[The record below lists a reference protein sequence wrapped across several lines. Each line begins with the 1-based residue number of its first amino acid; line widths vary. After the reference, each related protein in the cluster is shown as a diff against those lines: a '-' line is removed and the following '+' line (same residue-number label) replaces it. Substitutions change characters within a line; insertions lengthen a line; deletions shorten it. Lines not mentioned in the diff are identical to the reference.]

1 MMVKLKHDMFK
12 GKTVLITGGTGSLGR
27 ALTQRLLKTD
37 VSRIR
42 IFSRDEW
49 KQTNMHADMPDKRLR
64 FLIGDIRDASRLNRA
79 MENVDMVFH
88 TAALK
93 QVPVAEYNPFEF
105 IKTNINGTQNVIDA
119 CLDNNV
125 ELSIGVGTDKAV
137 SPSNTY
143 GASKLLMERLFIGAN
158 FYKGNHKTRFVCVRY
173 GNVLGSRGSIL
184 PIFVENIISKK
195 KVPITDPTMTRFN
208 ITINEAVNLV
218 LRAVKYGKG
227 GEIFV
232 PKLKAF
238 TVNDMK
244 NAIID
249 LVDVKAKTIRIPV
262 RAGEKYH
269 ESMISKHEL
278 LNTYESDKDYIVYN
292 YGGEGL
298 DAKRKIPY
306 KKTKL
311 QEEYSSDEAKLL
323 SKEELKKIIVKEGL
337 IKEILSSRKYV
348 VDTI

>member
-1 MMVKLKHDMFK
+1 MFD
-12 GKTVLITGGTGSLGR
+12 GKIVLITGGTGSLGI
-27 ALTQRLLKTD
+27 ALTKKLLSTK
-37 VSRIR
+37 VAKIR

-49 KQTNMHADMPDKRLR
+49 KQTNMRSNFTDKRLR
-64 FLIGDIRDASRLNRA
+64 FLIGDIRDSERLNRA
-79 MENVDMVFH
+79 MENVDIVVH

-119 CLDNNV
+119 CLDNDV
-125 ELSIGVGTDKAV
+125 ELAIGIGTDKAV

-158 FYKGNHKTRFVCVRY
+158 FYKGDHKTKFICVRY

-184 PIFVENIISKK
+184 PIFVESIISKK
-195 KVPITDPTMTRFN
+195 KIPITDPTMTRFN

-218 LRAVKYGKG
+218 LRAVKFGKG

-238 TVNDMK
+238 TVEDMK

-249 LVDVKAKTIRIPV
+249 LVDVKAKSIRIPV

-278 LNTYESDKDYIVYN
+278 MNTYESDRDYIVYN

-298 DAKRKIPY
+298 DIKRKIKY
-306 KKTKL
+306 KKTTLK
-311 QEEYSSDEAKLL
+311 EEYSSEEAKLL
-323 SKEELKKIIVKEGL
+323 SKDEIKKIIVKEGL
-337 IKEILSSRKYV
+337 IKEILPHKFIIN
-348 VDTI
+348 TI

>member
-1 MMVKLKHDMFK
+1 MFD
-12 GKTVLITGGTGSLGR
+12 GKTVLITGGTGSLGI
-27 ALTQRLLKTD
+27 ALTKKLLSTK
-37 VSRIR
+37 VAKIR

-49 KQTNMHADMPDKRLR
+49 KQTNMRSNFTDKRLR
-64 FLIGDIRDASRLNRA
+64 FLIGDIRDGERLNRA
-79 MENVDMVFH
+79 MENVDIVVH

-119 CLDNNV
+119 CLDNDV
-125 ELSIGVGTDKAV
+125 ELAIGIGTDKAV

-158 FYKGNHKTRFVCVRY
+158 FYKGDHKTKFICVRY

-184 PIFVENIISKK
+184 PIFVESIISKK
-195 KVPITDPTMTRFN
+195 KIPITDPTMTRFN

-218 LRAVKYGKG
+218 LRAVKFGKG

-238 TVNDMK
+238 TVEDMK

-249 LVDVKAKTIRIPV
+249 LVDVKAKSIRIPV

-278 LNTYESDKDYIVYN
+278 MNTYESDRDYIVYN

-298 DAKRKIPY
+298 DIKRKIKY
-306 KKTKL
+306 KKTSLK
-311 QEEYSSDEAKLL
+311 EEYSSEEAKLL
-323 SKEELKKIIVKEGL
+323 SKDEIKKIIVKEGL
-337 IKEILSSRKYV
+337 IKEILPHKFIIN
-348 VDTI
+348 TI

>member
-1 MMVKLKHDMFK
+1 V
-12 GKTVLITGGTGSLGR
+12 
-27 ALTQRLLKTD
+27 
-37 VSRIR
+37 
-42 IFSRDEW
+42 
-49 KQTNMHADMPDKRLR
+49 
-64 FLIGDIRDASRLNRA
+64 
-79 MENVDMVFH
+79 
-88 TAALK
+88 
-93 QVPVAEYNPFEF
+93 
-105 IKTNINGTQNVIDA
+105 NGTQNVIDA

-125 ELSIGVGTDKAV
+125 ELAIGVGTDKAV

-158 FYKGNHKTRFVCVRY
+158 FYKGEHQTKFICVRY

-184 PIFVENIISKK
+184 PIFVENIVSKK
-195 KVPITDPTMTRFN
+195 KIPITDPTMTRFN

-218 LRAVKYGKG
+218 LRAVKNGKG

-238 TVNDMK
+238 TVEEMK

-249 LVDVKAKTIRIPV
+249 LVDVKAKTIKIPV

-278 LNTYESDKDYIVYN
+278 MNTYESEKDYIVYN

-298 DAKRKIPY
+298 DEKRKIPY

-311 QEEYSSDEAKLL
+311 NQEYSSDDAPLL
-323 SKEELKKIIVKEGL
+323 TKEDIKKIIIQENL
-337 IKEILSSRKYV
+337 IKEILPHMYV
-348 VDTI
+348 TDTI

>member
-1 MMVKLKHDMFK
+1 VFK
-12 GKTVLITGGTGSLGR
+12 GKTILITGGTGSLGT
-27 ALTQRLLKTD
+27 ALTKKLLTTD
-37 VSRIR
+37 ASKIR

-49 KQTNMHADMPDKRLR
+49 KQTNMKSQFPDKRLR
-64 FLIGDIRDASRLNRA
+64 FLIGDIRDSDRLNRA
-79 MENVDMVFH
+79 MENVDIVFH

-105 IKTNINGTQNVIDA
+105 IKTNVNGSQNIIDA
-119 CLDNNV
+119 CLDNEV
-125 ELSIGVGTDKAV
+125 ELAIGIGTDKAV

-158 FYKGNHKTRFVCVRY
+158 FYKGDHKTKFVCVRY

-184 PIFVENIISKK
+184 PIFVDSIISKK
-195 KVPITDPTMTRFN
+195 KIPITDPTMTRFN
-208 ITINEAVNLV
+208 ITINEAVDLV
-218 LRAVKYGKG
+218 LRAVQYGKG

-238 TVNDMK
+238 TVEDIK

-249 LVDVKAKTIRIPV
+249 LVDVKAKAVRIPV

-278 LNTYESDKDYIVYN
+278 MNTYESDKDYIVYN

-298 DAKRKIPY
+298 DVKRKIPY
-306 KKTKL
+306 KRTKL
-311 QEEYSSDEAKLL
+311 KEEYSSEEAELL
-323 SKEELKKIIVKEGL
+323 SKDEIKKIIIKEGL
-337 IKEILSSRKYV
+337 IKEILPHKFSV
-348 VDTI
+348 NII

>member
-1 MMVKLKHDMFK
+1 MFE
-12 GKTVLITGGTGSLGR
+12 GKTVLITGGTGSLGI
-27 ALTQRLLKTD
+27 ALTKKLLSTK
-37 VSRIR
+37 VAKIR

-49 KQTNMHADMPDKRLR
+49 KQTNMRSNFTDKRLR
-64 FLIGDIRDASRLNRA
+64 FLIGDIRDSERLNRA
-79 MENVDMVFH
+79 MENVDIVVH

-119 CLDNNV
+119 CLDNDV
-125 ELSIGVGTDKAV
+125 ELAIGIGTDKAV

-158 FYKGNHKTRFVCVRY
+158 FYKGDHKTKFICVRY

-184 PIFVENIISKK
+184 PIFVESIISKK
-195 KVPITDPTMTRFN
+195 KIPITDPTMTRFN

-218 LRAVKYGKG
+218 LRAVKFGKG

-238 TVNDMK
+238 TVEDMK

-249 LVDVKAKTIRIPV
+249 LVDVKAKSIRIPV

-278 LNTYESDKDYIVYN
+278 MNTYESDRDYIVYN

-298 DAKRKIPY
+298 DIKRKIKY
-306 KKTKL
+306 KKTTLK
-311 QEEYSSDEAKLL
+311 EEYSSEEAKLL
-323 SKEELKKIIVKEGL
+323 SKDEIKKIIVKEGL
-337 IKEILSSRKYV
+337 IKEILPHKFIIN
-348 VDTI
+348 TI